1 MRMNKLFLFMIIFLL
16 TACSSLE
23 VETHNSLE
31 KRVPNISVNTI
42 NVETKVDLEGKD
54 NADSIQKVIELEE
67 ADALGEEYVFFP
79 IAKKIVKNKTAVYDA
94 PLNGKILKI
103 LNKGSEVLIFDRK
116 NNWERITI
124 ENDSPQWINIKDLC
138 SNETCHNVD
147 KKKTESK
154 QIAVKNISHL
164 KKSDQLKTNNY
175 KSHTISKSKINYS
188 KNKSANIYN
197 NSCSCTVIDYCV
209 GPRGG
214 HYCITSGGNKRYLPR

>member
-1 MRMNKLFLFMIIFLL
+1 MRMNKLFLSIIICWL
-16 TACSSLE
+16 TACSGLQ
-23 VETHNSLE
+23 VENHNSLE
-31 KRVPNISVNTI
+31 KKVSNISVNTI
-42 NVETKVDLEGKD
+42 EVKTKADLEEKN
-54 NADSIQKVIELEE
+54 NADSIQKVIELVEV
-67 ADALGEEYVFFP
+67 DTLGEEYVFFP
-79 IAKKIVKNKTAVYDA
+79 IAKKIVINNTTVYDSPVSGNA
-94 PLNGKILKI
+94 LRI
-103 LNKGSEVLIFDRK
+103 LNKGNEVFIFDRK